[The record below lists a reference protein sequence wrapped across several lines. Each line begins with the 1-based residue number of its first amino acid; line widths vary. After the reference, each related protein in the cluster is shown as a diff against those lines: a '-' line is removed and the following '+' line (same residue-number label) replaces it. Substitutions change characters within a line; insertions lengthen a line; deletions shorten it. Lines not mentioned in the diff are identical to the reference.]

1 MLATAQNLHHNPVQG
16 SKTPAGTF
24 APRLQKYLVRV
35 HFPVLWVGKTRIP
48 AGVDRKVVW
57 GTSPLDA
64 CRWMMGYFTAAEWVE
79 VIG

>member
-1 MLATAQNLHHNPVQG
+1 MLVTAQNLHHSPVQG
-16 SKTPAGTF
+16 SNCEAGTF
-24 APRLQKYLVRV
+24 TPRLQKYLVRV

-64 CRWMMGYFTAAEWVE
+64 CQWMAEHFDSAEWVE